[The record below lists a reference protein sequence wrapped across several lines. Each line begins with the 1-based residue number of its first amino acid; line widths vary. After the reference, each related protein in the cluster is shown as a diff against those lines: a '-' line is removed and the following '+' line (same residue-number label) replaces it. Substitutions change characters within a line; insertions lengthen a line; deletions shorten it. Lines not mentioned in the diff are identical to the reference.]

1 MSQMGKG
8 LSGILQIISVR
19 SDRVFLAGAIL
30 LAVIPI
36 FIRDAYI
43 LNVLIISLVFA
54 VLAASWN
61 LICGYTG
68 IFTFGHQAFFGI
80 GGYVSSLLAMKAG
93 ISPWF
98 GLIIGGVVAACLS
111 FLIGLPTLR
120 LRAAPYI
127 AIMTLA
133 FSEIARITCMNL
145 VDLTRGEMGLW
156 GIPNFPDVYI
166 PLLGTITFT
175 GGVRIPYYYLILII
189 FIIAMVVFH
198 FTFNSHVGLAFRAIR
213 DSQDAAESL
222 GTHVTYYKLLAF
234 VVSAFFAGVVG
245 SFYAHYILILTPTSV
260 FPIGIMIEIMAMTF
274 IGGFGTF
281 LGPVLGAFILTV
293 GLEYL
298 RFMGDY
304 RFITY
309 GILVVLVV
317 LFMPQGLAKK
327 VFPDR
332 KIVE

>member
-1 MSQMGKG
+1 MSRKTKG
-8 LSGILQIISVR
+8 LSGIMQIVSVR
-19 SDRVFLAGAIL
+19 SDRVFIAVTIL
-30 LAVIPI
+30 LAIIPI

-54 VLAASWN
+54 LLTTSWN
-61 LICGYTG
+61 LICGYAG

-80 GGYVSSLLAMKAG
+80 GGYVSSLMAMKVG

-98 GLIIGGVVAACLS
+98 GLIIGGVVAALLS

-145 VDLTRGEMGLW
+145 VNLTRGEMGLW
-156 GIPNFPDVYI
+156 GIPNFPDVHV
-166 PLLGTITFT
+166 PLIGTITFA
-175 GGVRIPYYYLILII
+175 GGVRIPYYYLILVI
-189 FIIAMVVFH
+189 FVIAMLVFH
-198 FTFNSHVGLAFRAIR
+198 FTFNSHIGLAFRAIR

-222 GTHVTYYKLLAF
+222 GTNVVYYKLLTF
-234 VVSAFFAGVVG
+234 VLSAFFAGVAG

-260 FPIGIMIEIMAMTF
+260 FPVGIMIEIMAMTF
-274 IGGFGTF
+274 IGGLGTF

-298 RFMGDY
+298 RFLGDY
-304 RFITY
+304 RFMTY
-309 GILVVLVV
+309 GILIVLVV
-317 LFMPQGLAKK
+317 LFMPQGLTKSI
-327 VFPDR
+327 FPDR
-332 KIVE
+332 NIVE